1 MDNFFNLE
9 ADECLKK
16 LGSSQEGLSENEASH
31 RLLKNGENVIA
42 EGKKKN
48 HFVMFLKQFLNLMIL
63 VLIAAGIVS
72 IVFAI
77 LENSTSEAIDAVI
90 IFFIVI
96 LNGTIGFV
104 QELKAEKSIQNLK
117 NLSALTA
124 KVFRDGSA
132 KKIDSRALVVG
143 DIVLLEA
150 GDIVP
155 ADLRILE
162 SVHLSCD
169 ESSLTGESNSVSKVS
184 RVIGGEVS
192 LGDRVNM
199 AFRGTNVT
207 GGRGLGVVVATGMET
222 EIGKISG
229 MLQAKSEEQQTP
241 IQKNLK
247 KLGIFL
253 TIAAFV
259 VAVIMFIL
267 EIVGPGAG
275 VVDAFMTAVAV
286 AVAVE
291 EAMNK

>member
-1 MDNFFNLE
+1 M
-9 ADECLKK
+9 
-16 LGSSQEGLSENEASH
+16 
-31 RLLKNGENVIA
+31 
-42 EGKKKN
+42 
-48 HFVMFLKQFLNLMIL
+48 
-63 VLIAAGIVS
+63 
-72 IVFAI
+72 
-77 LENSTSEAIDAVI
+77 
-90 IFFIVI
+90 
-96 LNGTIGFV
+96 
-104 QELKAEKSIQNLK
+104 
-117 NLSALTA
+117 
-124 KVFRDGSA
+124 
-132 KKIDSRALVVG
+132 
-143 DIVLLEA
+143 
-150 GDIVP
+150 
-155 ADLRILE
+155 E

-184 RVIGGEVS
+184 RAIGGEVS

-222 EIGKISG
+222 EIGKIAG
-229 MLQAKSEEQQTP
+229 MLQAKSEEEQTP

-286 AVAVE
+286 AVAAIPESLPAVVTIIMAIGVSKLAKKGAIVKNLNSVE
-291 EAMNK
+291 TLGCCEVICSILSLICV

>member
-1 MDNFFNLE
+1 
-9 ADECLKK
+9 
-16 LGSSQEGLSENEASH
+16 
-31 RLLKNGENVIA
+31 
-42 EGKKKN
+42 
-48 HFVMFLKQFLNLMIL
+48 MFL
-63 VLIAAGIVS
+63 
-72 IVFAI
+72 
-77 LENSTSEAIDAVI
+77 
-90 IFFIVI
+90 
-96 LNGTIGFV
+96 
-104 QELKAEKSIQNLK
+104 
-117 NLSALTA
+117 
-124 KVFRDGSA
+124 R
-132 KKIDSRALVVG
+132 
-143 DIVLLEA
+143 
-150 GDIVP
+150 
-155 ADLRILE
+155 DLRILE

-222 EIGKISG
+222 EIGKIAG
-229 MLQAKSEEQQTP
+229 MLQAKSEEEQTP

-247 KLGIFL
+247 RLGIFL

-286 AVAVE
+286 AVARKFQK
-291 EAMNK
+291 AFRQLLQLSWQLAFQSLRKRGQLSKT